1 METIPYPFLLN
12 KTIEITG
19 FFSYT
24 NKWKTSCGEGNMGR
38 LKKLCGAAVLLL
50 AILGVFFIFY
60 YFRTWPLRFRQQLNH
75 FFGKGNWEQI
85 SSVEKES
92 IIYDV
97 YYRSYGRI
105 SSGNR
110 PGTFTEWDIL
120 YTDENGRQGIWT
132 LSDHTMRIN
141 HDRHWFLSSERYS
154 AKEAFTLELMDLS
167 TKLAGEQVRL
177 EILQPILSEPEA
189 QCLDV
194 SISYRGGNPPP
205 QMYGQLLKESW
216 FTAGGA
222 DAKAYLE
229 TELYDFYIRVL
240 AYDYRVEKL
249 TDSQQ
254 THLENSLG
262 AMEEALKEAYGEY
275 ADYDIYLGPDCEAVF
290 SGKLARPAASY

>member
-1 METIPYPFLLN
+1 
-12 KTIEITG
+12 
-19 FFSYT
+19 
-24 NKWKTSCGEGNMGR
+24 MGR
-38 LKKLCGAAVLLL
+38 LKKLSGAAVLLL
-50 AILGVFFIFY
+50 LICGIFFLFC
-60 YFRTWPLRFRQQLNH
+60 YFRMWPLRFHAQLDD

-85 SSVEKES
+85 SYEEKES
-92 IIYDV
+92 IIYQV
-97 YYRSYGRI
+97 YHRSY
-105 SSGNR
+105 SSRGYPRER
-110 PGTFTEWDIL
+110 PGKFTEWDIL
-120 YTDENGRQGIWT
+120 YTDANGQQEIWT
-132 LSDHTMRIN
+132 ISDHTMRIN
-141 HDRHWFLSSERYS
+141 HDQHWLLSSDRYS

-167 TKLAGEQVRL
+167 TKAAGEGVRE
-177 EILQPILSEPEA
+177 EILSSILPEPEA